1 MENRERDKM
10 SNEKSSS
17 TSAGDIN
24 RSTSS
29 NIGKDKSDSSVDFGE
44 KIGRSEE
51 WDSEPSKRS
60 GSMSGDSGRSSS
72 SSSNL
77 GDQSDVSS
85 RRSGPSN
92 RNEH

>member
-10 SNEKSSS
+10 SRNSSS

-29 NIGKDKSDSSVDFGE
+29 NSGRDKSDSNADFGQN
-44 KIGRSEE
+44 IGRSEK

-60 GSMSGDSGRSSS
+60 GSVSSDSGRSSS
-72 SSSNL
+72 GSNL
-77 GDQSDVSS
+77 GDESDVSS
-85 RRSGPSN
+85 NRSGSSSSN
-92 RNEH
+92 NEH